1 MREQCREDIRYWQT
15 EALRPHSKFSVDFCV
30 LRIKRFEAIL
40 ARLEQQEPQPAN
52 RGELTALVKR
62 LRALPDLTDAVDLLG
77 EMFSTLAP
85 TSTSVDVAA
94 LRALS
99 RWEIWVSKTYRPEP
113 DLNPNGDF
121 VKWSDI
127 EALLPK

>member
-1 MREQCREDIRYWQT
+1 MTPAPITTADMR
-15 EALRPHSKFSVDFCV
+15 ALLEELAGIISIGNRQRAET
-30 LRIKRFEAIL
+30 LRAIA

-77 EMFSTLAP
+77 GICSTLTP

-94 LRALS
+94 LRALP
-99 RWEIWVSKTYRPEP
+99 RYW
-113 DLNPNGDF
+113 
-121 VKWSDI
+121 
-127 EALLPK
+127 